1 MLQSLALPILLEF
14 NCCFAFAFPVSSF
27 FAQSPRANGWSALC
41 VQLAMPAA
49 VPDAAMPSASGYAT
63 SYDPNVQ
70 AYIEFQTQQKV
81 QGLRKPESLPDGFPV
96 SVTGPEAWTPI
107 TLQHSFVLHLSQLH
121 CAEIDSACK
130 YFSG

>member
-1 MLQSLALPILLEF
+1 
-14 NCCFAFAFPVSSF
+14 
-27 FAQSPRANGWSALC
+27 
-41 VQLAMPAA
+41 MPAA

-63 SYDPNVQ
+63 SYDPDVQ